1 MKRLLVLLL
10 FCLVSGPHLLLAAPV
25 VLFDEGHGQQFLAGG
40 ERPLDLA
47 ALAGVF
53 TAAGGE
59 VRTSGQPL
67 TATSLAGIDVLV
79 ISGAF
84 QPLSDQEVTAV
95 REFLMRGGGLAVMLH
110 IAPPVAGL
118 LHSLEVDFT
127 NGTLRETDRLIG
139 GSAQDFRVRD
149 LAVHPLTGGLTDFA
163 VYGAWAL
170 RGTVPEVEIVA
181 RTGAHGWVDLNH
193 DGRLGPGDAVQPF
206 AVAVAGTLGRGRFAV
221 FGDDALFQNRFL
233 EGNNRVL
240 AGNLARWLLPV
251 QTP

>member
-67 TATSLAGIDVLV
+67 TETALAGIDVLV

-84 QPLSDQEVTAV
+84 QPLSDQEVV
-95 REFLMRGGGLAVMLH
+95 KMLADKGIV
-110 IAPPVAGL
+110 IARRTVAKYRTEL
-118 LHSLEVDFT
+118 NILPS
-127 NGTLRETDRLIG
+127 NLRR
-139 GSAQDFRVRD
+139 SF
-149 LAVHPLTGGLTDFA
+149 
-163 VYGAWAL
+163 
-170 RGTVPEVEIVA
+170 
-181 RTGAHGWVDLNH
+181 
-193 DGRLGPGDAVQPF
+193 
-206 AVAVAGTLGRGRFAV
+206 
-221 FGDDALFQNRFL
+221 
-233 EGNNRVL
+233 
-240 AGNLARWLLPV
+240 
-251 QTP
+251 

>member
-1 MKRLLVLLL
+1 MKRIFALLL
-10 FCLVSGPHLLLAAPV
+10 LGLIAVPQPLLAAPL

-40 ERPLDLA
+40 DRPLDLA

-53 TAAGGE
+53 TAAGCA

-67 TATSLAGIDVLV
+67 TGPSLAGIDILV

-84 QPLSDQEVTAV
+84 QPLTAEEVTAV
-95 REFLMRGGGLAVMLH
+95 REFVMGGGGLAVMLH
-110 IAPPVAGL
+110 IAPPVARL
-118 LHSLEVDFT
+118 LHALEVDFT

-139 GSAQDFRVRD
+139 GRPQDFRVGD
-149 LAVHPLTGGLTDFA
+149 LAAHPLTAGLADFA

-170 RGTVPEVEIVA
+170 RGTAPGVEVVA

-193 DGRLGPGDAVQPF
+193 DGQLGPGDAVQPF
-206 AVAVAGTLGRGRFAV
+206 GVAVAGTLGRGRFAV

-233 EGNNRVL
+233 EGSNRAL
-240 AGNLARWLLPV
+240 AGNLARWLQPV
-251 QTP
+251 TAP